1 MVLIVRGFIFFY
13 IPNLNKEN
21 IMNKLAKDF
30 GNKIREIRKQQ
41 GISQEGLADLAE
53 LDRTYIGGIER
64 GIRNPSLKNIA
75 KIAKALRV
83 QPRELFNF

>member
-1 MVLIVRGFIFFY
+1 
-13 IPNLNKEN
+13 
-21 IMNKLAKDF
+21 MNKLAKDF